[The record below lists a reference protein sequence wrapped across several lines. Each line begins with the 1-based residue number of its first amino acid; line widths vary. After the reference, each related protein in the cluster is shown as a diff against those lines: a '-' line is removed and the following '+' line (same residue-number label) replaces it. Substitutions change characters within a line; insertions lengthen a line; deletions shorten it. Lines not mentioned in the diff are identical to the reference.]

1 MIQHMREDPS
11 RTEAQNALVSCNK
24 PVRVKLKDPR
34 DPAAWTRPCCF
45 ARLAF
50 APDAIVLADAPPAH
64 SLHLLLCRLCWQTP
78 APPQSL
84 HWLLLRAC
92 WQMLAPSR
100 APRAPS
106 AWTRPCLLSVGGRPS
121 AAPRGLVRGSSS
133 SEPCIKSVGA
143 GAAGCAGSSSGESR
157 QYCQLQKGLEGGK
170 EELSFLPSFSFLHG
184 FVRESVKEVLPC
196 LPATLCSRIIVSSTF
211 APFCLH
217 CRSRITEVPSHA
229 PFEFAKRCCSSTQ
242 RMGA

>member
-1 MIQHMREDPS
+1 M
-11 RTEAQNALVSCNK
+11 L
-24 PVRVKLKDPR
+24 
-34 DPAAWTRPCCF
+34 
-45 ARLAF
+45 
-50 APDAIVLADAPPAH
+50 APPH
-64 SLHLLLCRLCWQTP
+64 
-78 APPQSL
+78 SL

-100 APRAPS
+100 APRDPP

-143 GAAGCAGSSSGESR
+143 GAAGCAGSSSGESTAS
-157 QYCQLQKGLEGGK
+157 CQLLFFPC
-170 EELSFLPSFSFLHG
+170 LLLAFYG

-229 PFEFAKRCCSSTQ
+229 PFEFAKRCYSSTQ
-242 RMGA
+242 PAVTLHPRRQAAGEPGGTKVWACACFAAHKSTRLPASSRQRKLFGIYSKLRCATDRDVKLTV